1 MSSELSLRPASVSS
15 VPAAAT
21 ATGPQLRLPGTG
33 REAVATH
40 AGKTPAAAA
49 TTDVLS
55 RAAQRVADSL
65 GSGNSFNFVVD
76 SQTGM
81 TIVKVINRSTG
92 ELVRQIPSEEIVHIA
107 QLLKQ
112 DEHKPVLDVRA

>member
-1 MSSELSLRPASVSS
+1 MSSELSVRPAPVPS
-15 VPAAAT
+15 VPAAAPP
-21 ATGPQLRLPGTG
+21 TGPQLRLPGTG
-33 REAVATH
+33 REAAATH
-40 AGKTPAAAA
+40 AGKASAAAA
-49 TTDVLS
+49 GTDVLS

-65 GSGNSFNFVVD
+65 GSGNSFSFVVD